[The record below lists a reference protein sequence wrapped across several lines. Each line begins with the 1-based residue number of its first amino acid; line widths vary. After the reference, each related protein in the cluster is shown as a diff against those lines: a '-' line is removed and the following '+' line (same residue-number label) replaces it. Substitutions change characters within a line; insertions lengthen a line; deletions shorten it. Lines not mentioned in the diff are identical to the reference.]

1 VGYSTYDLEAWAGED
16 YTERTGV
23 LTFAPGVLTQTVT
36 ISVTD
41 DLVAEAEETLVLD
54 LHAALHATLGNT
66 TAVTITIVDDD
77 DPATAAEAPLPPLVQ
92 FSAPHRSVGESA
104 GSVPVTVT
112 LDMPTTEPVTVS
124 VVSSA
129 GSAQE
134 WHDYDPLDAVLVFAP
149 GEITQ
154 TVALAVTDD
163 TEAEHEETL
172 HLELVDP
179 IAADLGRYAYQTVS
193 IRDDDTLNS
202 SDPLTVTVPTV
213 QFAHATTAVA
223 EDVGT
228 TPVTVTLS
236 AATTLTVTVEMT
248 RTAVARAGV
257 PVVTLPGQWVTFAPG
272 EVQQTIPLT
281 ITNDAEAG
289 GDTVVELLLQHPVNA
304 TAGQPA
310 HTRLTIT
317 DDDLATVSKTGGV
330 VFLPLIRTG
339 SSEASQ

>member
-1 VGYSTYDLEAWAGED
+1 
-16 YTERTGV
+16 
-23 LTFAPGVLTQTVT
+23 VT

-112 LDMPTTEPVTVS
+112 LDMPATEPVTVR

-129 GSAQE
+129 GSAQAE
-134 WHDYDPLDAVLVFAP
+134 DDYGSLDAMVVFAP
-149 GEITQ
+149 GEVTQ
-154 TVALAVTDD
+154 TVTLSVTDD

-172 HLELVDP
+172 YLALVDP
-179 IAADLGRYAYQTVS
+179 IAADLGRYADQTVS
-193 IRDDDTLNS
+193 IRDDDTLSS

-213 QFAHATTAVA
+213 RFARAATTVA
-223 EDVGT
+223 EDVGI

-236 AATTLTVTVEMT
+236 TATTLTVTVEMIQT
-248 RTAVARAGV
+248 GAARTGV
-257 PVVTLPGQWVTFAPG
+257 PAVTLPGQWVTFAPG

-281 ITNDAEAG
+281 ITDERKAT

-304 TAGQPA
+304 TVGQPA
-310 HTRLTIT
+310 HTRLIIT